1 MKKLLYSFAAVA
13 TMLFAAGCAQE
24 KLVGP
29 AGGDT
34 VEATFSV
41 ALPDAVA
48 TKAISD
54 GTAAT
59 ELLFFAFDGNG
70 KYLANVK
77 PAEAVTVS
85 NYEAS
90 VTVKLI
96 KGMTYNFVFWAQ
108 TPGKYTNLISVTDG
122 TAGASLDISSVAASM
137 MNDDSFDAF
146 YGRIA
151 NYKVEKAFSTE
162 QLILT
167 RPFAQVNVG
176 AYAED
181 IAAAQASNIDTDAIK
196 TKYFVGTEGKLSV
209 NTTLDLLTGVAG
221 GASEVDLALAARPA
235 ETLTVDGVGYTW
247 LATVYLLQTAPDYY
261 GSDLAFVDANETK
274 ATLAELD
281 FNISTT
287 QNGDA
292 VTTDRNVYNVPVQR
306 NYRTNILG
314 NIFSVEGTFNIL
326 VDQNFGGEDY
336 LPEYE
341 NIAALNAA
349 FAKTGATDA
358 DKWSYKVKVL
368 AAGDTK
374 EIKLPVTTDPVDIV
388 FADDAFETEQISI
401 VYGDTADGAA
411 KPANLTLYTGKLA
424 KLTAT
429 VPATHVDLVNGS
441 DITDAEVATSNTT
454 FVVKAGAHVKNLKI
468 NAGGLII
475 EAAAEGS
482 ALEDGEVE
490 NITVDVNAD
499 VTIPENYDGTVEYF
513 GDIESQA
520 ALEKALAGG
529 GEFTV
534 MADIDTDAQFV
545 VPAGKTVVLDMNGKT
560 ISNTKDIWAGNS
572 WSLISVQG
580 GELTI
585 KGDGKFLAKEDD
597 EYAADVRKG
606 GKLVIENG
614 EFAGNVTCIYAY
626 KGTVEINGGTF
637 YIQQLAPNVS
647 TDKYR
652 YTLNCLDASW
662 QSGVSSFTVT
672 GGTFKEFDPSAHQ
685 AEPNSPNSFV
695 PTGYMTTV
703 TVDDENGATWYTV
716 EEGAVELT
724 GIEITTAPTKT
735 NYYVGD
741 TFVAD
746 GLVVTAK
753 YNNNTSEPVTD
764 YTTDA
769 AEVLSAA
776 GEDKDVTVTYQEKTA
791 TFKVN
796 VTAVALESIAVTTLP
811 TKTTYTVGEEIDL
824 TGIRITAT
832 NNNGSTFEV
841 TEGYTTDA
849 EAVLATAGANKDV
862 TVTYQEKTATFTVTV
877 NEAPKTIA
885 ELKALMDEGD
895 NGAISAS
902 VTLGPVKVTNVTSTK
917 KNAYIEDNTGGMV
930 IYDKNGGIALSAGN
944 AYTGLA
950 VSSTTMYNTYD
961 YEITAYSAD
970 NATSEALSELP
981 LTILEASN
989 FNAEDY
995 KVYQYMRVGLNG
1007 LTLDSA
1013 VSSTN
1018 SASRTHTI
1026 GGVQVYFPSMDIKTE
1041 SVVNVV
1047 GRMSIYN
1054 GVYQIS
1060 VSSAEDVT
1068 IVTEGIE
1075 TTTITG
1081 LVNKSIKQG
1090 ESLDFSTIVS
1100 NNVDTIISYSLENAA
1115 PGITL
1120 EGSTVSVADDAEVDA
1135 TATIVAKIE
1144 RVDGSHTAATASA
1157 TITVAEATQGDPETH
1172 SWVLVTDASSLAVGD
1187 VIIITNSDADKS
1199 ISTTQSNNNRPAVE
1213 CDLDNLADT
1222 VQQIKLE
1229 AGTKDGTFAFNVGT
1243 GYLYAASSTN
1253 NYMRTQ
1259 EENDD
1264 NGSWEISI
1272 SSEVATITAQGT
1284 NTRKILKYNSSNK
1297 LFACYASGQQDVKIY
1312 RYE

>member
-1 MKKLLYSFAAVA
+1 MKKLLYTLATLAALA
-13 TMLFAAGCAQE
+13 FAAGCARE
-24 KLVGP
+24 VVGTD
-29 AGGDT
+29 AVNGDT
-34 VEATFSV
+34 VEGTFTI
-41 ALPDAVA
+41 ALPENVA
-48 TKAISD
+48 TRAISD
-54 GTAAT
+54 GTGAT
-59 ELLFFAFDGNG
+59 QLLFRAYDTEG
-70 KYLANVK
+70 KMLTALSQDD
-77 PAEAVTVS
+77 VTVS
-85 NYEAS
+85 GYNAT
-90 VTVKLI
+90 VTVRLI
-96 KGMTYNFVFWAQ
+96 KGVTYDFTFWAQ
-108 TPGKYTNLISVTDG
+108 TQGKYTIANDG
-122 TAGASLDISSVAASM
+122 TITITPAAM
-137 MNDDSFDAF
+137 MNDDTYDAF
-146 YGRIA
+146 YARVKGYLVTGPF
-151 NYKVEKAFSTE
+151 NESLT
-162 QLILT
+162 LT

-176 AYAED
+176 APQDD
-181 IAAAQASNIDTDAIK
+181 IKAAKASGLAVD
-196 TKYFVGTEGKLSV
+196 GTLTSGYTINVANKFNL
-209 NTTLDLLTGVAG
+209 LDG
-221 GASEVDLALAARPA
+221 
-235 ETLTVDGVGYTW
+235 TVDGADDVTLTKKAHITSQKLKVGDDTYEYVAMAYVLMPEPNAWTYD
-247 LATVYLLQTAPDYY
+247 ATADALVKGTAT
-261 GSDLAFVDANETK
+261 ETK
-274 ATLAELD
+274 STLESLGLD
-281 FNISTT
+281 IYTL
-287 QNGDA
+287 QNGSIDINL
-292 VTTDRNVYNVPVQR
+292 DRKVYNVPVQR

-368 AAGDTK
+368 AAGETK

-441 DITDAEVATSNTT
+441 DITDAEVSTSNTT

-499 VTIPENYDGTVEYF
+499 VTIPENFEGTVEYF

-580 GELTI
+580 GDLTI
-585 KGDGKFLAKEDD
+585 KGDGEFLAKEND
-597 EYAADVRKG
+597 EFAADVRKG
-606 GKLVIENG
+606 GKLVIEDG
-614 EFAGNVTCIYAY
+614 TYVGNIHAVYVYEGAAEI
-626 KGTVEINGGTF
+626 KGGSFRV
-637 YIQQLAPNVS
+637 QQ
-647 TDKYR
+647 KYSATQP
-652 YTLNCLDASW
+652 YQFTLNLYDANRKN
-662 QSGVSSFTVT
+662 GTATMVVT
-672 GGTFKEFDPSAHQ
+672 GGTFYEFDPGNCE
-685 AEPNSPNSFV
+685 AEGVGTNFLED
-695 PTGYMTTV
+695 GYMTTV
-703 TVDDENGATWYTV
+703 STDEGGSTWYTV

-724 GIEITTAPTKT
+724 GIEITSAPNKTA
-735 NYYVGD
+735 YFVGD
-741 TFVAD
+741 EFVAD
-746 GLVVTAK
+746 GLVVTAN

-776 GEDKDVTVTYQEKTA
+776 GENKDVTVTYEEKTA

-930 IYDKNGGIALSAGN
+930 IYYKNGGIELTSSTE
-944 AYTGLA
+944 YTGL
-950 VSSTTMYNTYD
+950 VVNTTTMYNSD
-961 YEITAYSAD
+961 YEITAYSDD
-970 NATSEALSELP
+970 NASSEALSELP

-1060 VSSAEDVT
+1060 VSSAVDVT

-1100 NNVDTIISYSLENAA
+1100 NNVNATISYSLENPAT
-1115 PGITL
+1115 GITL
-1120 EGSTVSVADDAEVDA
+1120 EGSTVSVAADAEVDA
-1135 TATIVAKIE
+1135 TATIVATIA

-1157 TITVAEATQGDPETH
+1157 TIIVAEATQGGGNDPEPVVASVTISEYASAH
-1172 SWVLVTDASSLAVGD
+1172 SWSSSSATDQKTLVVDEVITATATATDA
-1187 VIIITNSDADKS
+1187 N
-1199 ISTTQSNNNRPAVE
+1199 
-1213 CDLDNLADT
+1213 
-1222 VQQIKLE
+1222 
-1229 AGTKDGTFAFNVGT
+1229 T
-1243 GYLYAASSTN
+1243 GKYYS
-1253 NYMRTQ
+1253 
-1259 EENDD
+1259 
-1264 NGSWEISI
+1264 NGSDWRFYQTGSAKLNIS
-1272 SSEVATITAQGT
+1272 ATSGYTIQSVTLTYTVSNTGQLSYGGNAVTSDTAVT
-1284 NTRKILKYNSSNK
+1284 VNSSSAEFSVGN
-1297 LFACYASGQQDVKIY
+1297 SGTATNGQVRFTKISVTY
-1312 RYE
+1312 IANN

>member
-1 MKKLLYSFAAVA
+1 MKKLLYTLATLAALA
-13 TMLFAAGCAQE
+13 FAAGCARE
-24 KLVGP
+24 VVGTD
-29 AGGDT
+29 AVNGDT
-34 VEATFSV
+34 VEGTFTI
-41 ALPDAVA
+41 ALPENVA
-48 TKAISD
+48 TRAISD
-54 GTAAT
+54 GTGAT
-59 ELLFFAFDGNG
+59 QLLFRAYDTEG
-70 KYLANVK
+70 KMLTALSQDD
-77 PAEAVTVS
+77 VTVS
-85 NYEAS
+85 GYNAT
-90 VTVKLI
+90 VTVRLI
-96 KGMTYNFVFWAQ
+96 KGVTYDFTFWAQ
-108 TPGKYTNLISVTDG
+108 TQGKYTIANDG
-122 TAGASLDISSVAASM
+122 TITITPADM
-137 MNDDSFDAF
+137 MNNDSYDAF
-146 YGRIA
+146 YAR
-151 NYKVEKAFSTE
+151 VEDYLVTGPFNESLT
-162 QLILT
+162 LT

-176 AYAED
+176 APQDDITAAE
-181 IAAAQASNIDTDAIK
+181 ASGLAVD
-196 TKYFVGTEGKLSV
+196 GTLTSGYTINVANKFNL
-209 NTTLDLLTGVAG
+209 LDG
-221 GASEVDLALAARPA
+221 
-235 ETLTVDGVGYTW
+235 TVDGAAEVTLTKKAHITSQKLKVGDDTYEYVAMAYVLMPEPNAWTYD
-247 LATVYLLQTAPDYY
+247 ATAEALVKGTDT
-261 GSDLAFVDANETK
+261 ETK
-274 ATLAELD
+274 STLESLGLD
-281 FNISTT
+281 IYTL
-287 QNGDA
+287 QNGSIDINL
-292 VTTDRNVYNVPVQR
+292 DRKVYNVPVQR

-349 FAKTGATDA
+349 FAKAGATDA

-388 FADDAFETEQISI
+388 FADGAFESEEISI

-529 GEFTV
+529 GEFIV

-614 EFAGNVTCIYAY
+614 TFVGNISAVYVY
-626 KGTVEINGGTF
+626 DGGTLEVKGGTF
-637 YIQQLAPNVS
+637 DIKQLTSGSGEAQ
-647 TDKYR
+647 YR
-652 YTLNCLDASW
+652 YMLNCRDEYYVNGTAKII
-662 QSGVSSFTVT
+662 VT
-672 GGTFKEFDPSAHQ
+672 GGKFHMFNPANNA
-685 AEPNSPNSFV
+685 AEGAGTNFLAD
-695 PTGYMTTV
+695 GYMTTV
-703 TVDDENGATWYTV
+703 STDEGGSTWYTV

-724 GIEITTAPTKT
+724 GIEITSVPDKT
-735 NYYVGD
+735 DYFVGD
-741 TFVAD
+741 EFVAD

-769 AEVLSAA
+769 AEVLAAA
-776 GEDKDVTVTYQEKTA
+776 GEDKDVTVTYEGKTA
-791 TFKVN
+791 TFQVN
-796 VTAVALESIAVTTLP
+796 VTAVALESIAITTLP

-930 IYDKNGGIALSAGN
+930 IYYKNGGIELTSSTE
-944 AYTGLA
+944 YTGLV
-950 VSSTTMYNTYD
+950 VSTTTMYNSD
-961 YEITAYSAD
+961 YEITAYSDD
-970 NATSEALSELP
+970 NASSEALSELP

-1060 VSSAEDVT
+1060 VSSAVDVT

-1100 NNVDTIISYSLENAA
+1100 NNVNATISYSLENPAT
-1115 PGITL
+1115 GITL
-1120 EGSTVSVADDAEVDA
+1120 EGSTVSVAADAEVDA
-1135 TATIVAKIE
+1135 TATIVATIA

-1157 TITVAEATQGDPETH
+1157 TIIVAEATQGGGNDPEPVVASVTISEYASAH
-1172 SWVLVTDASSLAVGD
+1172 SWSSSSATDQKTLVVDEVITATATATDA
-1187 VIIITNSDADKS
+1187 N
-1199 ISTTQSNNNRPAVE
+1199 
-1213 CDLDNLADT
+1213 
-1222 VQQIKLE
+1222 
-1229 AGTKDGTFAFNVGT
+1229 T
-1243 GYLYAASSTN
+1243 GKYYS
-1253 NYMRTQ
+1253 
-1259 EENDD
+1259 
-1264 NGSWEISI
+1264 NGSDWRFYQTGSAKLNIS
-1272 SSEVATITAQGT
+1272 ATSGYTIQSVTLTYTVSNTGQLSYGGNAVTSDTAVT
-1284 NTRKILKYNSSNK
+1284 VNSSSAEFSVGN
-1297 LFACYASGQQDVKIY
+1297 SGTATNGQVRFTKISVTY
-1312 RYE
+1312 IANN